1 MNTSNLS
8 QPTESK
14 KAFDWR
20 FVTPLYI
27 GSALNPVNTS
37 FIATALV
44 PIAAAINVPV
54 GQTAVLVAA
63 LYMACIVAQPAAGK
77 LSEVFGPRRVFLA
90 GILAVLAGG
99 VLGGFGHDLATLIVS
114 RVLIG
119 VGTSTGYP
127 SAMLLIRQRAE
138 SAGLTGPPGGVLGGL
153 VIAGMATA
161 VIG

>member
-1 MNTSNLS
+1 MNISNLP

-27 GSALNPVNTS
+27 GSALNPVNSS

-44 PIAAAINVPV
+44 PVAAAIHVPV

-90 GILAVLAGG
+90 GILA
-99 VLGGFGHDLATLIVS
+99 
-114 RVLIG
+114 
-119 VGTSTGYP
+119 GT
-127 SAMLLIRQRAE
+127 RRR
-138 SAGLTGPPGGVLGGL
+138 SAGRLRP
-153 VIAGMATA
+153 
-161 VIG
+161 

>member
-1 MNTSNLS
+1 MNKSTSL

-54 GQTAVLVAA
+54 GQNAVLVAA
-63 LYMACIVAQPAAGK
+63 LYMACIIAQPAAGK
-77 LSEVFGPRRVFLA
+77 LSDVGHGRCSLQVFSL
-90 GILAVLAGG
+90 
-99 VLGGFGHDLATLIVS
+99 
-114 RVLIG
+114 
-119 VGTSTGYP
+119 Y
-127 SAMLLIRQRAE
+127 
-138 SAGLTGPPGGVLGGL
+138 
-153 VIAGMATA
+153 
-161 VIG
+161 

>member
-1 MNTSNLS
+1 M
-8 QPTESK
+8 
-14 KAFDWR
+14 
-20 FVTPLYI
+20 YI
-27 GSALNPVNTS
+27 GSALNPVNTT

-77 LSEVFGPRRVFLA
+77 LSEAFGPRRVFLA

-114 RVLIG
+114 RILIG

-138 SAGLTGPPGGVLGGL
+138 SARLTEPPGGVLGGL

-161 VIG
+161 VIGLAHWRIPRRFLGLAERVFY